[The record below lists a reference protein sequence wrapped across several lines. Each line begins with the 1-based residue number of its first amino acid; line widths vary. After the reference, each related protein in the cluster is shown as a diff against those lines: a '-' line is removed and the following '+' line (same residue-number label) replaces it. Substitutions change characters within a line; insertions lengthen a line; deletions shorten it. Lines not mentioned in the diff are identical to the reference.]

1 MRVLIVDP
9 SPLAQ
14 NLYRVLLR
22 NVDPDIRVSTRECLP
37 QLDAIAELS
46 EVDLLLIA
54 SVLLDGAAADHRALL
69 TDLPALAAL
78 PKLVMVRPGT
88 NGQRAAWQ
96 NLPNAMEL
104 QRPFRPEEFSRAV
117 KKILGDA

>member
-22 NVDPDIRVSTRECLP
+22 NLDPEVRMVTRESLTE
-37 QLDAIAELS
+37 LTTVGELS
-46 EVDLLLIA
+46 ELNLLLVA
-54 SVLLDGAAADHRALL
+54 SLLLEGAAAEYRALL
-69 TDLPALAAL
+69 TDISTLADV

-88 NGQRAAWQ
+88 NGKCAAWQ
-96 NLPNAMEL
+96 NLPNATEL
-104 QRPFRPEEFSRAV
+104 HRPFRPEEFTRAV
-117 KKILGDA
+117 KKAVRE